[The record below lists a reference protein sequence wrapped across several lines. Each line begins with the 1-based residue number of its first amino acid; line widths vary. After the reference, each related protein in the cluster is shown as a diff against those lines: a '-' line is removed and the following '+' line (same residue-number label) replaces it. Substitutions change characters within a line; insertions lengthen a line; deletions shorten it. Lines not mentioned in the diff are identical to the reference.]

1 MTYDAALQDAERVAE
16 AIGLP
21 ADRVYKTLVVLP
33 EGNLTRTRPFLV
45 MIAGNQA
52 MDPRRLARSIGQKAV
67 RMAPQKEAERLTG
80 LQVGGIGALALTGKN
95 FTVYL
100 DRAALDDDW
109 IVVNGGRR
117 GVSLRLRVADLIE
130 LTGARIVDATAG
142 AASRARGAGSRKA
155 EVGTSPPAGRKKR
168 PAQRALLWE
177 VGRSDVGI
185 GLGCRLRRR
194 RDGC

>member
-1 MTYDAALQDAERVAE
+1 MAE

-142 AASRARGAGSRKA
+142 AASGEPGSGSR
-155 EVGTSPPAGRKKR
+155 
-168 PAQRALLWE
+168 Q
-177 VGRSDVGI
+177 
-185 GLGCRLRRR
+185 
-194 RDGC
+194 